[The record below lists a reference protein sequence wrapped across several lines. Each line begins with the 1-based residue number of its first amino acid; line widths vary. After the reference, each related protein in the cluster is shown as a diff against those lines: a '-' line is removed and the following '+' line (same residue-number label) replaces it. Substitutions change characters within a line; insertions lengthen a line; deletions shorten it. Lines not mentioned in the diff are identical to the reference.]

1 MYLCAFCG
9 YSSDKKNNF
18 LRHLKTDRH
27 HEIFSKKIDDNEKGY
42 YHCIFCKFKN
52 KKKSTYLNHINLCM
66 MKNLNKSIQID
77 SKNHIS
83 QIQSKFKSE
92 IRSLNSQIKNESKK
106 NILCL
111 KIIGNLIKEDYISE
125 RILNDKNVWS
135 LNEKKKIFTYLHQI
149 MKDTDKNNT
158 NEKDV
163 ILKNIENQADEN
175 ITTIYL
181 NNINKNKIIDESET
195 NVINNDHS
203 ESDRDYSSDSE
214 SDSDYDSS
222 DDIMN
227 GLKKIRDCGRIY
239 YYDDN
244 NVVYNNEN
252 NRIGKRVHDDTCPR
266 CQQQSNYS
274 NKCWWYVEYD

>member
-1 MYLCAFCG
+1 
-9 YSSDKKNNF
+9 
-18 LRHLKTDRH
+18 
-27 HEIFSKKIDDNEKGY
+27 
-42 YHCIFCKFKN
+42 
-52 KKKSTYLNHINLCM
+52 
-66 MKNLNKSIQID
+66 
-77 SKNHIS
+77 
-83 QIQSKFKSE
+83 
-92 IRSLNSQIKNESKK
+92 
-106 NILCL
+106 
-111 KIIGNLIKEDYISE
+111 
-125 RILNDKNVWS
+125 
-135 LNEKKKIFTYLHQI
+135 